1 VLDFPSFVA
10 RPVEAGLHFLHILM
24 ARAKTSEQLRARSKT
39 AMIDD
44 LVRGAGELQDFLARV
59 EDLAREGFPY
69 LDAARARTELQLRE
83 CIRRIFGEKSSEFQ
97 EHRHDRLLMGS
108 PEEKRE
114 SIGLIKTLIAKLEQK
129 KLDLQG
135 GPPPQQIPP
144 PGPSPSAPKVPQ
156 MTVVPASISTVQMT
170 MAQTVPVNPP
180 PVAMAVAMT
189 TNLDLA
195 APVAVT
201 NPNPAPLAPPPDS
214 VQEPETPK
222 PSVIPPAP
230 PVSSSVPGA
239 AAMVPIPPKPAVRV
253 DPEPQQQQPPQ
264 AERQSALTDS
274 SNVTKPSQPTHQE
287 LTPAMHPIVSTG
299 PQRQTPED
307 CSVSPHVLP
316 HPSKPIGPT
325 THQEPAPESL
335 RTGSDSVELVREL
348 CRRFH
353 SVARQLRLRGE
364 YRPTLSVEDE
374 LDVQDLLH
382 ALLRIQFDDIGTEEW
397 TPSYADGASRTTFL
411 LNDNRL
417 AVLVKKTRNG
427 LTAKDLT
434 EQLRIDAER
443 YRTKS
448 RCTSLLCFIYDP
460 EGRIGNPRAL
470 ETSLTTISESLT
482 IDVLVA
488 PK

>member
-1 VLDFPSFVA
+1 MFDFPSFVA
-10 RPVEAGLHFLHILM
+10 RFVEAGLHFLHILM

-44 LVRGAGELQDFLARV
+44 LARGAGELQDFLARV

-69 LDAARARTELQLRE
+69 IDAARARTDLQFRE
-83 CIRRIFGEKSSEFQ
+83 CIRRIFGEKSPEFQ

-108 PEEKRE
+108 SEEKQQ

-135 GPPPQQIPP
+135 GPPSQQVSPP
-144 PGPSPSAPKVPQ
+144 APTPSAPKVPH

-170 MAQTVPVNPP
+170 MAQTGSINPP
-180 PVAMAVAMT
+180 PVAMAVALT

-195 APVAVT
+195 ASVAV
-201 NPNPAPLAPPPDS
+201 PNSPPVLPGPPLDFIR
-214 VQEPETPK
+214 EPETPT
-222 PSVIPPAP
+222 PSVIPLTPPPAFP
-230 PVSSSVPGA
+230 TPA
-239 AAMVPIPPKPAVRV
+239 AAEVAPIPLKPAVRV
-253 DPEPQQQQPPQ
+253 DSELQQPPPSH
-264 AERQSALTDS
+264 ATLQSAPTDS
-274 SNVTKPSQPTHQE
+274 SNVARMSQPTHQE
-287 LTPAMHPIVSTG
+287 STPVMHPIASTG
-299 PQRQTPED
+299 PQRHTPEES
-307 CSVSPHVLP
+307 SVPPHVLP
-316 HPSKPIGPT
+316 HPSKPTGPSP
-325 THQEPAPESL
+325 HQESAPESL
-335 RTGSDSVELVREL
+335 QAGPDSVELVREL

-382 ALLRIQFDDIGTEEW
+382 ALLRIQFDDIGMEEW

-482 IDVLVA
+482 IDVHVA

>member
-1 VLDFPSFVA
+1 
-10 RPVEAGLHFLHILM
+10 M

-69 LDAARARTELQLRE
+69 LDAARARTDLQFRE
-83 CIRRIFGEKSSEFQ
+83 CIRRVFGEKSSEFQ
-97 EHRHDRLLMGS
+97 EHRHDKLLMGS

-135 GPPPQQIPP
+135 GPAPQQNSP
-144 PGPSPSAPKVPQ
+144 PGPSQSAPKVPQ

-170 MAQTVPVNPP
+170 MAQTGPVNPP
-180 PVAMAVAMT
+180 PVAIAVAMT

-201 NPNPAPLAPPPDS
+201 NPHPAPPAPPSDS

-222 PSVIPPAP
+222 PSVIPHAP
-230 PVSSSVPGA
+230 PLISPIPGA
-239 AAMVPIPPKPAVRV
+239 AAMVPIPPKPAVKV
-253 DPEPQQQQPPQ
+253 DPEPQQQQPSQ

-274 SNVTKPSQPTHQE
+274 SNVTKQSQPTHQE
-287 LTPAMHPIVSTG
+287 LTPAMHPIAFTD

-307 CSVSPHVLP
+307 CSVPPQVPP
-316 HPSKPIGPT
+316 HPSKPIGPSC
-325 THQEPAPESL
+325 THQESAPESL
-335 RTGSDSVELVREL
+335 RAGSDSVERVREL

>member
-1 VLDFPSFVA
+1 
-10 RPVEAGLHFLHILM
+10 M
-24 ARAKTSEQLRARSKT
+24 ARAKTSEQLRSRSK
-39 AMIDD
+39 AAIIDD
-44 LVRGAGELQDFLARV
+44 LARGAGELQEFLAQV
-59 EDLAREGFPY
+59 EDLGREGFPY
-69 LDAARARTELQLRE
+69 LDAGRARTELQFRE
-83 CIRRIFGEKSSEFQ
+83 CIRRTFGEKSPEFQ
-97 EHRHDRLLMGS
+97 EHRHHRLLMGS
-108 PEEKRE
+108 PEETRQ
-114 SIGLIKTLIAKLEQK
+114 SIALIKSLIATLEQK

-135 GPPPQQIPP
+135 GPRPQQIPATP
-144 PGPSPSAPKVPQ
+144 PAPPAPKPPQ

-170 MAQTVPVNPP
+170 MAQTGPISPP
-180 PVAMAVAMT
+180 PVAIAVALS

-195 APVAVT
+195 APIAA
-201 NPNPAPLAPPPDS
+201 PNTPPFSQPPS
-214 VQEPETPK
+214 GSSREPEAPK
-222 PSVIPPAP
+222 PSAIPSQPPLASPAP
-230 PVSSSVPGA
+230 TAVATLPT
-239 AAMVPIPPKPAVRV
+239 PPKPVIRV
-253 DPEPQQQQPPQ
+253 DPEPQQKLLSQTAQRAAQTDVSHASRPPQQPSHEP
-264 AERQSALTDS
+264 
-274 SNVTKPSQPTHQE
+274 
-287 LTPAMHPIVSTG
+287 TPAMHPISSAGT
-299 PQRQTPED
+299 QQQMPE
-307 CSVSPHVLP
+307 VSPVPPHVPP
-316 HPSKPIGPT
+316 HPSGPIGPS
-325 THQEPAPESL
+325 THQEPAPQCPQA
-335 RTGSDSVELVREL
+335 GSSDAVELVRVL

-364 YRPTLSVEDE
+364 YRATVSVEDE

-397 TPSYADGASRTTFL
+397 TPSYAEGASRTTFL

-434 EQLRIDAER
+434 EQLRIDTER

-470 ETSLTTISESLT
+470 ETSLTTVSDSLT